1 MARLSLPGPQLN
13 DRARSVDVPRPEPPF
28 RVEPEALDVLHQL
41 WRSGHA
47 GYLVGGGVRDALLGR
62 STNNWDLATD
72 ATPDQLMAIFPA
84 GVYQNRFGTVL
95 VRAQPT
101 PVEVTTFRVDHR
113 YADHRR
119 PDQVTFTDDPVADLA
134 RRDFTVNAI
143 AWGRTPLDRA
153 PESSADGGPGTPE
166 FLDPTG
172 GRADL
177 DRRLLRAVGDP
188 DARFDEDAL
197 RMLRAARLAAQVGLT
212 LDPPTFEAMRRHAA
226 DVAWVSGERVG
237 AELRRLMTSPQP
249 SVGLRVLADSE
260 LLAHLVPELAAQRGI
275 PQAKIAGKDLWDH
288 TLLTVDAAASRHPT
302 DERMALAAL
311 LHDAGKPETF
321 ADGHFRGHAAAGA
334 IIARRWLSTIAYPAR
349 DAEHVARLIEEH
361 MFEYAP
367 RWSDAAVRRFIRRVG
382 LDQVDDLL
390 ALRELDNIGSGL
402 DPQAGHLD
410 ELRRRIVQERDAPLA
425 LGDLAIDGNDLL
437 AELGGPPGPW
447 LGRVLDRLL
456 DSVVRDPRRNN
467 RERLLTDARLWAP
480 KERES

>member
-1 MARLSLPGPQLN
+1 VARLPLPGPELSN
-13 DRARSVDVPRPEPPF
+13 RDGPLDVPRPEPPF
-28 RVEPEALDVLHQL
+28 SVEPKALDVLEQL

-47 GYLVGGGVRDALLGR
+47 GYLVGGGVRDGLIGR
-62 STNNWDLATD
+62 PTTNWDLATD
-72 ATPDQLMAIFPA
+72 ATPDELLRTFPG

-95 VRAQPT
+95 VRAQPV

-119 PDQVTFTDDPVADLA
+119 PDQVTFTDDVLADLA

-143 AWGRTPLDRA
+143 AWGWSPPGSA
-153 PESSADGGPGTPE
+153 IPPEVPTREPG

-177 DRRLLRAVGDP
+177 DRRVLKAVGDP

-197 RMLRAARLAAQVGLT
+197 RMLRAARLSAQVGLAI
-212 LDPPTFEAMRRHAA
+212 DPPTLAGMRRHSA

-237 AELRRLMTSPQP
+237 SELRRLLTSPRP
-249 SVGLRVLADSE
+249 SVGLRVLAESG
-260 LLAHLVPELAAQRGI
+260 LLEHLVPELAAQHGI
-275 PQAKIAGKDLWDH
+275 AQAKIVGNDLWDH
-288 TLLTVDAAASRHPT
+288 TLLTVDAAAERHRGN
-302 DERMALAAL
+302 ERMAFAAL

-321 ADGHFRGHAAAGA
+321 ADGHFRGHALAGGVV
-334 IIARRWLSTIAYPAR
+334 ARRWLPTIAYPAK

-367 RWSDAAVRRFIRRVG
+367 RWTDAAVRRFIRRVG
-382 LDQVDDLL
+382 PEQVDDLL

-402 DPQAGHLD
+402 PPGAGHLD
-410 ELRRRIVQERDAPLA
+410 EFRTRIERERDAPLA
-425 LGDLAIDGNDLL
+425 LRDLAIDGDDLL

-447 LGRVLDRLL
+447 LGRLLDRLL
-456 DSVVRDPRRNN
+456 ESVVRDPARND
-467 RERLLTDARLWAP
+467 RTRLLADARQWQS
-480 KERES
+480 KERAS

>member
-1 MARLSLPGPQLN
+1 MGGSGLGN
-13 DRARSVDVPRPEPPF
+13 RAEPLEVPRPEPPF
-28 RVEPEALDVLHQL
+28 QVESGALDVLHTL
-41 WRSGHA
+41 WSSGHA

-62 STNNWDLATD
+62 STTNWDLATG
-72 ATPDQLMAIFPA
+72 ATPDQLLGIYPD

-95 VRAQPT
+95 VSAEPI

-119 PDQVTFTDDPVADLA
+119 PDHVTFTDDPVADLA

-143 AWGRTPLDRA
+143 AWGWA
-153 PESSADGGPGTPE
+153 PGSSPAAANEAG
-166 FLDPTG
+166 FLDPTE

-177 DRRLLRAVGDP
+177 VRRLLRAVGDP

-197 RMLRAARLAAQVGLT
+197 RMLRAARLAAQVGLSI
-212 LDPPTFEAMRRHAA
+212 DPPTFEAMRRHAA
-226 DVAWVSGERVG
+226 DIGWVSGERVG
-237 AELRRLMTSPQP
+237 SELRRLLSSPKP
-249 SVGLRVLADSE
+249 SIGLRVLADSGI
-260 LLAHLVPELAAQRGI
+260 LGHLMPELAAQRGI
-275 PQAKIAGKDLWDH
+275 PQAKIDGNDLWDH
-288 TLLTVDAAASRHPT
+288 TLLTVDAAAERRPG
-302 DERMALAAL
+302 DEGMALAAL

-334 IIARRWLSTIAYPAR
+334 VIARRWLGTIAYPAR

-367 RWSDAAVRRFIRRVG
+367 GWSDAAVRRFIRRVG
-382 LDQVDDLL
+382 VDEVDDLL

-402 DPQAGHLD
+402 APEAGHLD
-410 ELRRRIVQERDAPLA
+410 ELRRRIVQQRDAPLG
-425 LGDLAIDGNDLL
+425 LRDLAIDGNDLL
-437 AELGGPPGPW
+437 REVGGPPGPW

-456 DSVVRDPRRNN
+456 DSVVRDPARNN

-480 KERES
+480 KERET

>member
-1 MARLSLPGPQLN
+1 VARLPVPGSQL
-13 DRARSVDVPRPEPPF
+13 SVRPEPLDVPRPEPPF
-28 RVEPEALDVLHQL
+28 QVEPGALEVLHAL

-47 GYLVGGGVRDALLGR
+47 GFLVGGGVRDALLGR
-62 STNNWDLATD
+62 STTNWDLATD
-72 ATPDQLMAIFPA
+72 ATPDRLLELFPD
-84 GVYQNRFGTVL
+84 GTYQNRFGTVL
-95 VRAQPT
+95 VRSEPI

-143 AWGRTPLDRA
+143 AWGWA
-153 PESSADGGPGTPE
+153 PGGSPGGTAGPD

-177 DRRLLRAVGDP
+177 DRRLLRAVGEP
-188 DARFDEDAL
+188 DERFDEDAL
-197 RMLRAARLAAQVGLT
+197 RMLRAARLAAQVDLSI
-212 LDPPTFEAMRRHAA
+212 DPPTFDALRRHAA

-237 AELRRLMTSPQP
+237 SELRRLLTSGRP
-249 SVGLRVLADSE
+249 SVGLRILSDGG
-260 LLAHLVPELAAQRGI
+260 LLEHLVPELAAQRGI
-275 PQAKIAGKDLWDH
+275 PQAKIAGNDLWDH
-288 TLLTVDAAASRHPT
+288 TLLTVDAAAERHAT

-321 ADGHFRGHAAAGA
+321 ADGHFRGHAEAGA
-334 IIARRWLSTIAYPAR
+334 VIARRWLAAIAYPAR

-382 LDQVDDLL
+382 ADRVDELL

-402 DPQAGHLD
+402 APDAGHLD
-410 ELRRRIVQERDAPLA
+410 ELRRRIAEQRDAPLT
-425 LGDLAIDGNDLL
+425 LRDLAVDGNDVLR
-437 AELGGPPGPW
+437 EVGGSPGPW

-456 DSVVRDPRRNN
+456 DSVVRDPARNH
-467 RERLLTDARLWAP
+467 RDRLLSDARLWAP
-480 KERES
+480 KEREA

>member
-1 MARLSLPGPQLN
+1 MGDLGW
-13 DRARSVDVPRPEPPF
+13 RSRRPLDVPRPEPPF
-28 RVEPEALDVLHQL
+28 QVESGALDVLHTL
-41 WRSGHA
+41 WSSGHA

-62 STNNWDLATD
+62 STTNWDLATD
-72 ATPDQLMAIFPA
+72 ATPDQLLAIFP
-84 GVYQNRFGTVL
+84 GGTYQNRFGTVL
-95 VRAQPT
+95 VRAQPI

-143 AWGRTPLDRA
+143 AWGWSPAGPGDPPR
-153 PESSADGGPGTPE
+153 SSATRPD
-166 FLDPTG
+166 FLDPTE
-172 GRADL
+172 GRGDL

-197 RMLRAARLAAQVGLT
+197 RMLRAARLAAQVGLSI
-212 LDPPTFEAMRRHAA
+212 DPPTFEAMRRHAV

-237 AELRRLMTSPQP
+237 SELRRLLSSPKP
-249 SVGLRVLADSE
+249 SIGLRVLADSGILE
-260 LLAHLVPELAAQRGI
+260 HLVPELAAQRGI
-275 PQAKIAGKDLWDH
+275 PQAKIAGNDLWDH
-288 TLLTVDAAASRHPT
+288 TLLTVDAAAERHPA

-334 IIARRWLSTIAYPAR
+334 VIARRWLATIAYPAR

-382 LDQVDDLL
+382 VDQVDDLL

-402 DPQAGHLD
+402 APAAGHLD
-410 ELRRRIVQERDAPLA
+410 ELRRRIVEQRDAPLCA
-425 LGDLAIDGNDLL
+425 AATSRSTATTCSGSSAGH
-437 AELGGPPGPW
+437 
-447 LGRVLDRLL
+447 RDRGS
-456 DSVVRDPRRNN
+456 DACSIGCSNSVVRDPARNN
-467 RERLLTDARLWAP
+467 RERLLADARLWAP
-480 KERES
+480 KERAT